1 MKKAANNRGVDCLMI
16 TVLVLISWSGMSQ
29 ENKEIGTLSLTGK
42 IVNEKKRGL
51 EFAVY
56 IYKNQELVKT
66 VPTSKIGK
74 FNIDL
79 DMQDSLSLV
88 IFADG
93 YVSKTLIIS
102 TRIHPAKQKKDHA
115 FPFFVDLYPVGRVPG
130 PIHLDRP
137 EGRINYQGG
146 QFIYDNRFT
155 KESNDKLKEFIKERR
170 QMWVR

>member
-74 FNIDL
+74 FNIDF
-79 DMQDSLSLV
+79 DMQDSVALV

-93 YVSKTLIIS
+93 DVSKTLIIS
-102 TRIHPAKQKKDHA
+102 TRIYPAKQKKDHA
-115 FPFFVDLYPVGRVPG
+115 FPFFADLYPVGRVPAS
-130 PIHLDRP
+130 IHLDGP
-137 EGRINYQGG
+137 VGRINYQGG
-146 QFIYDNRFT
+146 QFIYDIRFT

-170 QMWVR
+170 